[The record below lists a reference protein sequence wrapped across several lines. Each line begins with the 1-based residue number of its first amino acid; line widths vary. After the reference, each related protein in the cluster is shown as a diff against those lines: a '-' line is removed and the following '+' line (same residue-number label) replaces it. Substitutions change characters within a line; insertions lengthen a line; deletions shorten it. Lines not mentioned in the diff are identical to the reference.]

1 MCSTWSPWA
10 WAAPYSAVWWPY
22 WCTLTVRDT
31 SSSPMMPQSST
42 PFLPPRS
49 TPASPTTSTNW
60 TSTTQLKPLRWVL
73 FTHTISNMLF
83 IWEMDDGFTMWSV
96 CECVRC
102 VLSKSIHTF
111 IHCFLISAGFI
122 QCLCEIV
129 SNETRNQYAAH
140 VSIFLR
146 MLLLLVSYFNPEK
159 WTFLLNVVFFIT

>member
-73 FTHTISNMLF
+73 FTHTVSNMLF
-83 IWEMDDGFTMWSV
+83 IWEIDDGFSMWSV

-102 VLSKSIHTF
+102 LVSKSIHTF
-111 IHCFLISAGFI
+111 IHCFLISAVLI
-122 QCLCEIV
+122 QFVYSVFVWDCLKWNQKPICSSCQYIYENVIV
-129 SNETRNQYAAH
+129 
-140 VSIFLR
+140 VSELF
-146 MLLLLVSYFNPEK
+146 
-159 WTFLLNVVFFIT
+159 